1 MKVGT
6 FTQIYTLI
14 RYSRYTFLALPTG
27 DSAYRAVIPR
37 TDLERHPDLMYFV
50 NANLGVRWM
59 GPGRHLMTYPIRA
72 GQASF
77 YVTPINYVTDLT
89 TNLTAL

>member
-1 MKVGT
+1 MKVCTFDQGDIVIGT
-6 FTQIYTLI
+6 YRTL
-14 RYSRYTFLALPTG
+14 FLALPTG

-37 TDLERHPDLMYFV
+37 TDLEPHPDLMNFV

-59 GPGRHLMTYPIRA
+59 GPGRHIMAYPIRA

-77 YVTPINYVTDLT
+77 IFMYSHMLSPI
-89 TNLTAL
+89 

>member
-1 MKVGT
+1 MKVCT
-6 FTQIYTLI
+6 FNQSDILIDAHRTL
-14 RYSRYTFLALPTG
+14 FLAIPTG

-37 TDLERHPDLMYFV
+37 ADLEAHPDLMYFL

-59 GPGRHLMTYPIRA
+59 GPGSHLMTYPIRA

-77 YVTPINYVTDLT
+77 MYSHILWS
-89 TNLTAL
+89 NLTAQLAAL